1 MSFRFNYLH
10 ASFQKGIITHSDYSV
25 QINALV
31 LSMLNTLAIL
41 ATHVKLDKSV
51 KLEARKLN
59 QLDENIK
66 EDTNNF

>member
-1 MSFRFNYLH
+1 
-10 ASFQKGIITHSDYSV
+10 
-25 QINALV
+25 
-31 LSMLNTLAIL
+31 L